1 MCFSWVKDIFGD
13 FDMDRGGIE
22 KISMNR
28 IEMIMGYL
36 RCLGLQAD

>member
-22 KISMNR
+22 KISTNE
-28 IEMIMGYL
+28 IEMIMGL
-36 RCLGLQAD
+36 FEMPGSLS